1 MSVSVMLQ
9 IGIAVFFVL
18 TVITLFLLLK
28 FKKIN
33 KMITVF
39 GCLILSLV
47 CASGFLVSSLLE
59 KPVFYVLG
67 SSEMVIPVFSEF
79 EDPGAVATYREKDVS
94 DKINVKGNV
103 DTKVLG
109 TYNIEYDFD
118 FKGQY
123 YYGGRKITVV
133 DNEKPEIKLKGNEK
147 VKASS
152 LELFEDPGFTAKDNY
167 DGDIKS
173 KVEVEMVKS
182 DGENY
187 RVIYSVTDSSGN
199 KAEVYRDIIIKDTVK
214 PTLKSDKGT
223 SIKVAKGTKFTMPK
237 VTAHDDLDGNITEKI
252 EMKGDE
258 VDTSKT
264 GIYTLKYSVSD
275 EAGNK
280 KSLTVNVQVY
290 VPDKS
295 GKSVIYLTFDDGPSD
310 NVTPRILNILK
321 KNNIKA
327 TFFINGYKED
337 KLPIIKRAINEGH
350 TIGIHGASH
359 DYAKIYKS
367 ANACVNNINSL
378 RDKLYKDTGYT
389 ATIMRFPGGSS
400 NRVSMKYSKGVVTKS
415 AKILTEQGW
424 RYFDWNVDS
433 GDADGKMSRNYII
446 RNTKQNLKKNRANTV
461 LMHDYS
467 TKMTTADAL
476 QSIIDYANEN
486 GFSFAPITDSTPENH
501 HTIAN

>member
-1 MSVSVMLQ
+1 MTVSVMLQ
-9 IGIAVFFVL
+9 IGIAAFFVL
-18 TVITLFLLLK
+18 AVFVMLLLLK
-28 FKKIN
+28 FKKVN
-33 KMITVF
+33 RMITVF
-39 GCLILSLV
+39 ACVITSLI
-47 CASGFLVSSLLE
+47 CASGMLGSSLLE
-59 KPVFYVLG
+59 KPQFYVLG
-67 SSEMVIPVFSEF
+67 SNEMVVPVFSEF
-79 EDPGAVATYREKDVS
+79 EDPGATAIYRDKDVS
-94 DKINVKGNV
+94 DKINVKGSV

-109 TYNIEYDFD
+109 VYNIEYDFTLR
-118 FKGQY
+118 GQY
-123 YYGGRKITVV
+123 YSGGRKITVV
-133 DNEKPEIKLKGNEK
+133 DNEKPEITLKGKEK
-147 VKASS
+147 EKASS
-152 LELFEDPGFTAKDNY
+152 VELFKDPGFTAKDNY
-167 DGDIKS
+167 DGDIKEKV
-173 KVEVEMVKS
+173 KVETVKA

-187 RVIYSVTDSSGN
+187 RIIYSVSDSSGN
-199 KAEVYRDIIIKDTVK
+199 KTIVYRDIIIKDTVK

-223 SIKVAKGTKFTMPK
+223 TINVAKGSKFTFPK
-237 VTAHDDLDGNITEKI
+237 VTAHDDLDGNITKKI
-252 EMKGDE
+252 EKSGE

-264 GIYTLKYSVSD
+264 GVYTLKYTVSD

-280 KSLTVNVQVY
+280 KSMTVKVNVY
-290 VPDKS
+290 IPDKK
-295 GKSVIYLTFDDGPSD
+295 GKSTIYLTFDDGPSD

-327 TFFINGYKED
+327 TFFINGYKAD
-337 KLPIIKRAINEGH
+337 KIPIIKRTIKEGH

-367 ANACVNNINSL
+367 ANACVDNINSL

-446 RNTKQNLKKNRANTV
+446 NKVKSNLKKNRSNIV

-467 TKMTTADAL
+467 TKMSTADAL
-476 QSIIDYANEN
+476 QSIINYANAN
-486 GFSFAPITDSTPENH
+486 GYVFAPINESTPDSH